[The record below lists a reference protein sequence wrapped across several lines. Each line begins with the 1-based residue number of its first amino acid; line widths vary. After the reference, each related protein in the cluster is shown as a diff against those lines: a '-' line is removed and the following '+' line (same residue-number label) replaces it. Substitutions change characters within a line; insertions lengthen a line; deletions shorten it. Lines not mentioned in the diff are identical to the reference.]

1 MDFETSAIEKY
12 TEIGREATRYELDQL
27 SPSPDTEK

>member
-12 TEIGREATRYELDQL
+12 TEIGREATRYALDELT
-27 SPSPDTEK
+27 SSPDTEK

>member
-12 TEIGREATRYELDQL
+12 TEIGREATRFDMDQL
-27 SPSPDTEK
+27 SFSPDTEK